1 MVSVRRSSSNGI
13 KVEKSVN
20 GKRKL
25 ASQSSASPAKKR
37 KLDDDE
43 EQKDSSFWDHS
54 DGGDDA
60 PAVNGHHPRSSKTN
74 VEKLT
79 PQKKKKEN
87 GTTSTPRPRGSGI
100 LALADD
106 EISLPDFFSD
116 DKILPKS
123 ANAPKSRSKQ
133 SPAKSRSSRSKS
145 ATPNSLHSPSIAPPN
160 SFNAKLQAVAKEKAK
175 ETIKDPQLS
184 ENIVVNGTTKSKPPP
199 KGPKKQDLDAIKQ
212 QVLGKLCGRTPIPL
226 QGQAAQVA
234 TYAP

>member
-13 KVEKSVN
+13 KVEKTVN
-20 GKRKL
+20 GKRKQ
-25 ASQSSASPAKKR
+25 ASQSPASPAKKR

-43 EQKDSSFWDHS
+43 EQNDPSFWDHP
-54 DGGDDA
+54 DDI
-60 PAVNGHHPRSSKTN
+60 PAVNGHYPKSSKKN
-74 VEKLT
+74 VEKST
-79 PQKKKKEN
+79 PQRNKKDKGK
-87 GTTSTPRPRGSGI
+87 TSTPRPRGSGI

-106 EISLPDFFSD
+106 EFSLPDFFSD

-123 ANAPKSRSKQ
+123 NNSPKSRSKQ
-133 SPAKSRSSRSKS
+133 SPSKS
-145 ATPNSLHSPSIAPPN
+145 KSSKSKPATSNSLPSPSIAPPN
-160 SFNAKLQAVAKEKAK
+160 SFNAKLQAVAKERVK
-175 ETIKDPQLS
+175 ETIKEPPLS

-199 KGPKKQDLDAIKQ
+199 KGPKKQDLDTIKQ

>member
-1 MVSVRRSSSNGI
+1 MVSARRSSSNGI

-25 ASQSSASPAKKR
+25 TSQSPASPAKKR
-37 KLDDDE
+37 KLDEDE
-43 EQKDSSFWDHS
+43 EQKDPSFWDHP
-54 DGGDDA
+54 DGGDHT
-60 PAVNGHHPRSSKTN
+60 PAMKGHHPKSSKTN
-74 VEKLT
+74 VEKST
-79 PQKKKKEN
+79 PQKKKKDN

-123 ANAPKSRSKQ
+123 ANTPKSRSKQ
-133 SPAKSRSSRSKS
+133 SPAKSKSSKS
-145 ATPNSLHSPSIAPPN
+145 KPATPNRLPSPSIAPPN
-160 SFNAKLQAVAKEKAK
+160 SFTAKLQAVAKEKGK
-175 ETIKDPQLS
+175 ETIKEPPLS

-199 KGPKKQDLDAIKQ
+199 KGPKKQDLDTIKQ

-234 TYAP
+234 TFAP